1 MEYDL
6 TLAEHAYA
14 LAKRWDDSRGTV
26 DISQLDFKETDLEG
40 FDTNQISK

>member
-6 TLAEHAYA
+6 TLAEQAYT
-14 LAKRWDDSRGTV
+14 LARRWDASRGTS
-26 DISQLDFKETDLEG
+26 DLSHLDFKESDLDG